1 LRKFPDKVKKHWH
14 KEMSESEY
22 DRKMD
27 ISECS
32 FKMGFGQG
40 KGFLLDLHLPVK
52 DHPWRAPMA
61 RNNSNNALGKGLRA
75 LIREKE
81 DSPEKTKSDLES
93 ERHARNMEFYGSLVK
108 KYISSRMEDDL
119 LEEMLED
126 VRTHMGISLKEHRN
140 LMNTLKRRENIKHL
154 KGEDQERAR
163 TEIKEELAKIYQQ
176 IHGKEASRS
185 DRNRFLKIERE
196 LEDGEKKR
204 TIQLSNGKK
213 KEKPKVAKV
222 IRRRLMARN
231 LDDRAG
237 ILENGKK
244 DRRRGRLEWLEEDD
258 EKAIK
263 MTAPKKGLE
272 DSDTPIKAT
281 APLKGLDE
289 ERETI
294 IAPSPKKG
302 LEDAREILM
311 MKAPARNLE
320 NGDLVIEAPPPK
332 EEDTSS
338 KPLEMPPSSVPA
350 GPGPG
355 FEIMK
360 EMEAEEKSMKT
371 APEPEIPIDDETE
384 EEEEIDEIEEEFG
397 EEEDIV
403 ESQEEEEE
411 YDDSLLS
418 LKMLMEEENMEEA
431 SSMADRLLARSPDD
445 VSILNEKGVILY
457 NQGRIDE
464 AIELYKNILELDPE
478 SVETLINY
486 ATLLSI
492 RGEIDNSLEC
502 LDRAVKKDPYS
513 EDAWNNKAVV
523 FSRAGRLREALEC
536 LDEALR
542 INEKTASTW
551 MNAGIILEKMGE
563 IEPAMECYK
572 NLLELEP
579 ENEVAAK
586 GMQYCRSVLNQ

>member
-1 LRKFPDKVKKHWH
+1 
-14 KEMSESEY
+14 MSESEY

-27 ISECS
+27 ISECA

-40 KGFLLDLHLPVK
+40 KGFPLDLYLPVQ
-52 DHPWRAPMA
+52 DLPWRAPMA
-61 RNNSNNALGKGLRA
+61 SNNSNNALGKGLRA

-81 DSPEKTKSDLES
+81 GSPEKTKSDLES

-108 KYISSRMEDDL
+108 KYVSSRMEDDL

-126 VRTHMGISLKEHRN
+126 VRSHMGISLKEHRN

-154 KGEDQERAR
+154 KGEEQERAR
-163 TEIKEELAKIYQQ
+163 NEIKEELAKIYQQ

-204 TIQLSNGKK
+204 TIQLSNGTQKK
-213 KEKPKVAKV
+213 KPKVAKV

-237 ILENGKK
+237 ILENGRK

-272 DSDTPIKAT
+272 DSEKPIKAT
-281 APLKGLDE
+281 APHEGLDE
-289 ERETI
+289 EKETI
-294 IAPSPKKG
+294 IAPSPKDGMEESK
-302 LEDAREILM
+302 EILM
-311 MKAPARNLE
+311 MRAPARDLE
-320 NGDLVIEAPPPK
+320 DGDKAIEAPPPK
-332 EEDTSS
+332 DEAASS
-338 KPLEMPPSSVPA
+338 KALEMPPSTVPA

-355 FEIMK
+355 FEIVK
-360 EMEAEEKSMKT
+360 EGIQEEKSMDLT
-371 APEPEIPIDDETE
+371 PEPEITPDDETE
-384 EEEEIDEIEEEFG
+384 EKEEMEEEL
-397 EEEDIV
+397 
-403 ESQEEEEE
+403 EEEEE
-411 YDDSLLS
+411 VEEPQEEREEYEDSLLS
-418 LKMLMEEENMEEA
+418 LKMLMDEENIDEA
-431 SSMADRLLARSPDD
+431 SSMADRLLERNPED
-445 VSILNEKGVILY
+445 VSVLNEKGVILY

-464 AIELYKNILELDPE
+464 AIWLYQKILEMDPE

-523 FSRAGRLREALEC
+523 FTRAGRLREALEC

-572 NLLELEP
+572 NLLDLEP
-579 ENEVAAK
+579 DNEVAAK
-586 GMQYCRSVLNQ
+586 GIQYCRSVLNR